1 MWFVFLIQDSR
12 NQIMKVL
19 KDRRIRHLNYVNKY
33 IFLNIGPTRD
43 VTIFQYEF
51 VIVGDDRFWINFKF

>member
-1 MWFVFLIQDSR
+1 
-12 NQIMKVL
+12 MKVL
-19 KDRRIRHLNYVNKY
+19 KDRGIRHLNYVNKY

-51 VIVGDDRFWINFKF
+51 VIVGDDRFWIN